1 MSEKS
6 KREILSKI
14 AAVRQVRT
22 AATIVN
28 NFYNEEIYKPI
39 LPDKINCF
47 KTELEA
53 ISGQCL
59 LYNNDIELVEKL
71 KSIIESKKIPVLF
84 CKENKI
90 IELLSKH
97 NIPFTNQD
105 SDFEKM
111 EAGITSCEYLIA
123 RTGSLIISSNGDSGR
138 KMNVF
143 PPIHIVISTS
153 SQILNYPE
161 DAFLAIKKKYK
172 NSLPSMI
179 TTITGPSRTADIEK
193 TLVLGAHGP
202 KELIVF
208 LSNN

>member
-1 MSEKS
+1 MSEIS

-14 AAVRQVRT
+14 AAVRQIRT

-28 NFYNEEIYKPI
+28 NFDNEEIYKPI

-53 ISGQCL
+53 ISGQCF
-59 LYNNDIELVEKL
+59 LYNNDIELVEQL
-71 KSIIESKKIPVLF
+71 KSIIETKKITTLF
-84 CKENKI
+84 CKDNKI
-90 IELLSKH
+90 IELLVKH

-105 SDFEKM
+105 AEFENM
-111 EAGITSCEYLIA
+111 ETGITSCEYLIA
-123 RTGSLIISSNGDSGR
+123 RTGSIIISSDGDSGR
-138 KMNVF
+138 KMSVF

-153 SQILNYPE
+153 SQILDYPE
-161 DAFLAIKKKYK
+161 DAYLAVKNKYK
-172 NSLPSMI
+172 NSLPSII

>member
-1 MSEKS
+1 MSEIS
-6 KREILSKI
+6 KQEILSKI

-28 NFYNEEIYKPI
+28 NFNNEEIYKAI

-53 ISGQCL
+53 ISGQCF
-59 LYNNDIELVEKL
+59 LYNNDIKLVEQL
-71 KSIIESKKIPVLF
+71 KSIIETKKITTLF
-84 CKENKI
+84 CKDNKI
-90 IELLSKH
+90 IELLVKH

-105 SDFEKM
+105 ADFENM

-123 RTGSLIISSNGDSGR
+123 RTGSIIISSDGDSGR
-138 KMNVF
+138 KMSVF

-153 SQILNYPE
+153 SQILDYPE
-161 DAFLAIKKKYK
+161 DAYLAVKNKYK
-172 NSLPSMI
+172 NSLPSII